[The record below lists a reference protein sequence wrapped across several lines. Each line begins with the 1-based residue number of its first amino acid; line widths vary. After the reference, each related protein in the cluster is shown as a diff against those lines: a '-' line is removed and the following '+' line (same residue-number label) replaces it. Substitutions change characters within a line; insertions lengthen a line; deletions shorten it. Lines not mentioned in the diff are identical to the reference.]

1 LGASGSRWLPC
12 PITARCRFPSLR
24 TPPRSARLQR
34 SSRTLP
40 TPLDHP
46 ASHALPHTRVH
57 RRSVAR
63 CQARRRPW
71 GSQRPVPRCSQ
82 HSPRLH
88 RCDRTCPSQL
98 GEWATSAPGPPR
110 HGARA
115 AAAEAA
121 VVPSTCAPLRRR
133 GSAVTTAQ
141 GQPCRYHG
149 AERIFGEAAQNLGRC
164 SAAQH
169 VATPRSMLQR
179 RSACCNATDHLAALL
194 SMLQPSTACC
204 NTVLNPPAGSRGNAS
219 TTALTVS
226 VVSGGKS
233 APRCRTSRRYSGGST
248 ARTPR

>member
-1 LGASGSRWLPC
+1 MGASGSRWLPC

-40 TPLDHP
+40 NPFDHP
-46 ASHALPHTRVH
+46 ANHALPHTRVH

-82 HSPRLH
+82 HSPRPFH
-88 RCDRTCPSQL
+88 RCDQTCPSQL

-133 GSAVTTAQ
+133 GSAVKTAQ
-141 GQPCRYHG
+141 GQPAVQVPRG
-149 AERIFGEAAQNLGRC
+149 RADLRRGRAELGQVQRSTACCNASERVAAP
-164 SAAQH
+164 H
-169 VATPRSMLQR
+169 SMLQR
-179 RSACCNATDHLAALL
+179 HRSSCSAARSACCNPAQLVAT
-194 SMLQPSTACC
+194 
-204 NTVLNPPAGSRGNAS
+204 
-219 TTALTVS
+219 
-226 VVSGGKS
+226 
-233 APRCRTSRRYSGGST
+233 RY
-248 ARTPR
+248 